1 MKVQKLMKSLT
12 KAGAAPT
19 SPFPRVFDFLASHH
33 QDQVG
38 VGDGINGIDV
48 ISQHFSPK

>member
-1 MKVQKLMKSLT
+1 MKSLT

-33 QDQVG
+33 QDLTQQVG
-38 VGDGINGIDV
+38 VGDGINGIDI